1 MELSKALP
9 CYWVKKTSV
18 FKTEWN
24 LSKLL
29 RELKFEIRKLFP
41 EMILIQSIKFMSI
54 KLYIWHMGDIHVQVN
69 RVSNTNSIP
78 DRIQR
83 ISPTSGRVDNNIF
96 GWVRSYQGIISSAAL
111 EKYTSIIIF
120 WLVFTSIL
128 TVINELIYYEFYS
141 RKYVIIIINVWQLY
155 YHILSLIFK

>member
-128 TVINELIYYEFYS
+128 TVINELIYYE
-141 RKYVIIIINVWQLY
+141 
-155 YHILSLIFK
+155 